1 MTAYVRLIVADHLD
15 KKQFAQWFEC
25 VETALPS
32 GLIGQAHLRPGVF
45 SKFYS
50 KRTRHGQMAY
60 VVPLVRN
67 LDSSEIYKLVHSW
80 NQLFPEHDFIID
92 YSQDSESINT
102 PSLDLATHKIEQV
115 LNSWGKQQ
123 HQRWMD
129 QHMSS
134 GWRYGVKLSVKDK
147 THPWLQPWES
157 LPPAAREQNI
167 QGARDLV
174 KLLNDVGYAM
184 VQKPQA

>member
-1 MTAYVRLIVADHLD
+1 MTAYVRLIVADSLD
-15 KKQFAQWFEC
+15 KKQFAQWFDC
-25 VETALPS
+25 VETTLPS

-50 KRTRHGQMAY
+50 KRTKKGQMAY

-67 LDSSEIYKLVHSW
+67 LDASEIYKLVQNW
-80 NQLFPEHDFIID
+80 NQQFADHDFIID
-92 YSQDSESINT
+92 YSQDSESISK
-102 PSLDLATHKIEQV
+102 PSLDLATHKIEQA
-115 LNSWGKQQ
+115 LDSWGKQQ

-129 QHMSS
+129 THMEQ

-157 LPPAAREQNI
+157 LPVTARHKNVQA
-167 QGARDLV
+167 ARDLLETL
-174 KLLNDVGYAM
+174 KQFGYTL
-184 VQKPQA
+184 VQKIEA